1 MGKRSRR
8 RAGAPTAL
16 PDKPVQEAAT
26 RKPSKTAAKDGPP
39 PPPWAPL
46 PLTEISV
53 ALGLALLVVGF
64 LTGGQTGMVILIVG
78 LVLGSL
84 AGFEQSFREHR
95 SGYKSH
101 AAVLAA
107 LPAAITVGLLAWLGV
122 NRNLVPFIA
131 IAVGI
136 GCWLPI
142 RAEWLRRTGG
152 GSGK

>member
-8 RAGAPTAL
+8 RGGAPTAM
-16 PDKPVQEAAT
+16 PVKP
-26 RKPSKTAAKDGPP
+26 PSSVSTKQGSQPKKDGPP

-46 PLTEISV
+46 PLTEVSV
-53 ALGLALLVVGF
+53 AVGLVLLVVGF
-64 LTGGQTGMVILIVG
+64 VTGGSSGMTILIIG
-78 LVLGSL
+78 LVMGSL

-101 AAVLAA
+101 TAVLAA
-107 LPAAITVGLLAWLGV
+107 LPAAVTVGVLAVLGI
-122 NRNLVPFIA
+122 NKNLIPFIA

-152 GSGK
+152 K

>member
-8 RAGAPTAL
+8 RGGVPTAL
-16 PDKPVQEAAT
+16 PTKPAAAQSKAKASKDKG
-26 RKPSKTAAKDGPP
+26 GPP

-84 AGFEQSFREHR
+84 AGFEQAFREHR

-107 LPAAITVGLLAWLGV
+107 LPAAVTVGVLALLGIA
-122 NRNLVPFIA
+122 RNLVPFIA

-152 GSGK
+152 GK